1 MPRSTNTTL
10 NNLLPTSESQS
21 AVWLTLNDD
30 TDLRWIQE
38 DAGQRTIEEETY
50 VEHLQITDELRQT
63 IENPIDRVSFSIQ
76 NVDRNLG
83 IDIVENL
90 ENYTFA
96 DCKVYRYFEAIRDEN
111 INEMKPLFR
120 GMVSQVEIDEK
131 DAKIELAPDY
141 IALGDCVAAETL
153 TGAEWKFPDLPFTSP
168 PGSGDNDGGGFG
180 GGGGNGGGGGG
191 GGIGDILDIGGGVY

>member
-38 DAGQRTIEEETY
+38 DAGQKNIEEETY
-50 VEHLQITDELRQT
+50 VEYLQITDELRQT
-63 IENPIDRVSFSIQ
+63 IENPIDRVAFSIQ
-76 NVDRNLG
+76 NVDTNLG
-83 IDIVENL
+83 KDILANL

-111 INEMKPLFR
+111 INEMKPLFH
-120 GMVSQVEIDEK
+120 GLVTQVEIDEK
-131 DAKIELAPDY
+131 DAKFELAPDY
-141 IALGDCVAAETL
+141 ITLGDCVAAETL
-153 TGAEWKFPDLPFTSP
+153 TGDKWKFPDLPFTSA
-168 PGSGDNDGGGFG
+168 PGSGNNDGGGFG
-180 GGGGNGGGGGG
+180 DNGGGNNGGGNG
-191 GGIGDILDIGGGVY
+191 DILVGGGVY